1 MIQLEDFKVEFLDDH
16 PTPYYK
22 WTDGEVQIC
31 LESCTNGLC
40 VGIYDGEDWILAEK
54 KCTNMPG
61 GTKINVDAG
70 EYEWKATTLRLNI
83 LWIFPLYLT
92 ETERPTSNVFTVLE
106 C

>member
-61 GTKINVDAG
+61 GTKI
-70 EYEWKATTLRLNI
+70 EIESKAVALANI
-83 LWIFPLYLT
+83 LYGEWLNN
-92 ETERPTSNVFTVLE
+92 NVIK
-106 C
+106 